1 MLCLPAQIF
10 FASGG
15 GGNTPPGKGPGSPL
29 SYLAQLAAT
38 ALSRSSSISSAAPT
52 PPTQSVS
59 PVSPVALAA
68 GTNENAHLLAG
79 ELNFIASPSSPLT
92 GSESEG
98 SSPAGQHPIAWL
110 DIDDGTSVPLY
121 RLRRTYAIPRSPISA
136 EERAR
141 NEEWF
146 RNRDRQLSP
155 SANSNNTL
163 ARAASAAS
171 THGSSGEN
179 NPATPAGI
187 MHAAWRQVTQA
198 PLNRHAPRRPLNG
211 SPDGI
216 IEGANVFGLTAR
228 NLQQPFARAF
238 QEEAAAAAS
247 AAQAVAQAAEQLRS
261 DSQLASVA
269 GQAPASVSPSALEQ
283 ATQQAAQAE
292 QAVTVLASL
301 ANTADASTADAST
314 AGASAASAASSQA
327 QASAAGSLPQKRG
340 RGHDG
345 GEGGDQKRR

>member
-1 MLCLPAQIF
+1 M
-10 FASGG
+10 
-15 GGNTPPGKGPGSPL
+15 

-52 PPTQSVS
+52 PPTQPVS

-68 GTNENAHLLAG
+68 GTNENAHLLEG

-179 NPATPAGI
+179 NPATPP
-187 MHAAWRQVTQA
+187 AAWRQATQP
-198 PLNRHAPRRPLNG
+198 PLNHRAPRRPLNG
-211 SPDGI
+211 SPVGVADARI
-216 IEGANVFGLTAR
+216 LEARRR
-228 NLQQPFARAF
+228 NLQAPFARAF

-247 AAQAVAQAAEQLRS
+247 AAQAAAQQLRS
-261 DSQLASVA
+261 DSQLASVS

-301 ANTADASTADAST
+301 ANTGDAST

-327 QASAAGSLPQKRG
+327 HAPAAGSLPQKRG